1 MPDLCLISDTHRL
14 HRQLTLPPAGILI
27 HCGDF
32 CSFRQQDLATLE
44 DVDDWFAGM
53 QGTRV
58 VGVGGNHDFELE
70 SGGFRFTNATLLQDQ
85 LVEIDGLSFY
95 GSPWCP
101 ELHGFAYYAEPEMLI
116 EKWRRIPAGIDVL
129 ITHTPPHGILDVPTS
144 GDVHLGCPY
153 LKEELKRIQP
163 RLHCFGH
170 VHANYGQVTEG
181 STRFINAA
189 VVGGRNFG
197 LRNKPVLVEMK

>member
-14 HRQLTLPPAGILI
+14 HRQLKLPRADVLI

-32 CSFRQQDLATLE
+32 CSFRQQDLATLR
-44 DVDDWFAGM
+44 DVDEWFGSLR
-53 QGTRV
+53 GTKV
-58 VGVGGNHDFELE
+58 IGIGGNHDFELE

-85 LVEIDGLSFY
+85 LVEIEGLSIY
-95 GSPWCP
+95 GAPWCP
-101 ELHGFAYYAEPEMLI
+101 DLSGFAYYADPETLI
-116 EKWRRIPAGIDVL
+116 EKWKMIPTGIDVL
-129 ITHTPPHGILDVPTS
+129 VTHTPPHGILDVPTS

-153 LKEELKRIQP
+153 LKAELMRIQP

-170 VHANYGQVTEG
+170 VHASYGQVTED
-181 STRFINAA
+181 STHFVNAA